1 MTTQPKHNYIKI
13 LMEYLVWV
21 DGLTFANDMYDRDEP
36 DEYTREKYGKMQN
49 RVGIY
54 LESLDTQN
62 QMKLM
67 QLAMEYKEDRDKV
80 VQRSHW
86 YYERNIQKKE
96 ESNG

>member
-1 MTTQPKHNYIKI
+1 MTTQPKRNYIKI

-36 DEYTREKYGKMQN
+36 DEYTREKFRLVQDSLGT
-49 RVGIY
+49 Y

-80 VQRSHW
+80 IQRSHW
-86 YYERNIQKKE
+86 YIERNLQKKE

>member
-1 MTTQPKHNYIKI
+1 MTTQPKRNYIRI
-13 LMEYLVWV
+13 LMEYIVWV
-21 DGLTFANDMYDRDEP
+21 DRLTFANDMYDRDGS
-36 DEYTREKYGKMQN
+36 DDYTREKFRKMQN
-49 RVGIY
+49 NLGTY